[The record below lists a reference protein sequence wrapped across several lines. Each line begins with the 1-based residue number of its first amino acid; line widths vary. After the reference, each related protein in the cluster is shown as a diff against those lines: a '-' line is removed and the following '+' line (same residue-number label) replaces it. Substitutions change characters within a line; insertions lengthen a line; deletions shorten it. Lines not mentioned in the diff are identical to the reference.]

1 MLCQCSEM
9 KPKFNR
15 KSNGAF
21 TLVEII
27 GVMAIIGILGAVVAP
42 RVIDGIRE
50 GRVTQ
55 LAQNLGQWKSGADR
69 FIQKQQ
75 RLPIDGDSNNP
86 AKDQEGNPYKDP
98 RTGSSVD
105 GAQTTFGDW
114 LLAQG
119 LVSAINVPFG
129 EQKDSRT
136 ATLPG
141 STLTSR
147 TSITDLALNE
157 FAQIRC
163 NEEAGVAAD
172 TFTATKTRDVPHRV
186 VYLAIPGVPLQEAAA
201 IKGKI
206 DGPFTGAAGAPIT
219 DTTLLL
225 SAVAGTNTDAQVIEA
240 QREALVR
247 GNCRVGVAGAAG
259 TASGTYNLFIYIT
272 ND

>member
-1 MLCQCSEM
+1 M
-9 KPKFNR
+9 
-15 KSNGAF
+15 
-21 TLVEII
+21 
-27 GVMAIIGILGAVVAP
+27 MAIIGILGAVVAP

-75 RLPIDGDSNNP
+75 RLPIDGVTA

-98 RTGSSVD
+98 RTGSSVE

-129 EQKDSRT
+129 TQGDGRS

-141 STLTSR
+141 SELSSR
-147 TSITDLALNE
+147 TSIAGLTLNE

-163 NEEAGVAAD
+163 NEESNVEAN

-186 VYLAIPGVPLQEAAA
+186 VYLAIPAVPLQEAAA
-201 IKGKI
+201 IKSKI
-206 DGPFTGAAGAPIT
+206 DGPFTGVAGAPIT
-219 DTTLLL
+219 DTDLLK

-240 QREALVR
+240 QREALLL
-247 GNCRVGVAGAAG
+247 GNCRVGAVAG
-259 TASGTYNLFIYIT
+259 TATYNLFIYIT

>member
-1 MLCQCSEM
+1 M
-9 KPKFNR
+9 KPKLNR

-69 FIQKQQ
+69 FMQKQQ
-75 RLPIDGDSNNP
+75 RLPIDGVTAAS
-86 AKDQEGNPYKDP
+86 DQEGNPYKDP
-98 RTGSSVD
+98 RDPTASVQA
-105 GAQTTFGDW
+105 GETSLGDW

-119 LVSAINVPFG
+119 LVSSINVPFG
-129 EQKDSRT
+129 SQGNNRQ
-136 ATLPG
+136 ALPG
-141 STLTSR
+141 NALAAR
-147 TSITDLALNE
+147 DSITGNALSD

-163 NEEAGVAAD
+163 SEETITGAD
-172 TFTATKTRDVPHRV
+172 TFTATKTRDCPHRV
-186 VYLAIPGVPLQEAAA
+186 AYLAIPGVALQEAAA
-201 IKGKI
+201 IKSKI

-219 DTTLLL
+219 DNAMLA
-225 SAVAGTNTDAQVIEA
+225 SAVAGDNSAGVTEA

-247 GNCRVGVAGAAG
+247 GNCRVGLVSAGSAT

>member
-1 MLCQCSEM
+1 M
-9 KPKFNR
+9 KPKLNR

-69 FIQKQQ
+69 LLQKQQ
-75 RLPIDGDSNNP
+75 RFMTDGTTT
-86 AKDQEGNPYKDP
+86 ATTQEGNPYVDP
-98 RTGSSVD
+98 RTGASVAA
-105 GAQTTFGDW
+105 GQTTLGDW

-129 EQKDSRT
+129 SQTDTR
-136 ATLPG
+136 ATV
-141 STLTSR
+141 SNADLTSP
-147 TSITDLALNE
+147 TAITALTLSG

-163 NEEAGVAAD
+163 SAETD
-172 TFTATKTRDVPHRV
+172 TLANTFSATQTRDVPHRV
-186 VYLAIPGVPLQEAAA
+186 VYLAIPAVPLQEAAA
-201 IKGKI
+201 IKSKI
-206 DGPFTGAAGAPIT
+206 DGPFTGTAGAPVT
-219 DTTLLL
+219 DTALLAA
-225 SAVAGTNTDAQVIEA
+225 AVAQTTTGVVTQAQA
-240 QREALVR
+240 EALAR
-247 GNCRVGVAGAAG
+247 GNCRVGAG
-259 TASGTYNLFIYIT
+259 TTTGTFNLFIYIT

>member
-1 MLCQCSEM
+1 M

-75 RLPIDGDSNNP
+75 KLPIDGVTA
-86 AKDQEGNPYKDP
+86 AKDQEGNDYVDP

-105 GAQTTFGDW
+105 AAQTTLGDW

-119 LVSAINVPFG
+119 LVSSINVPFG
-129 EQKDSRT
+129 AQLDTREDVA
-136 ATLPG
+136 ATSLD
-141 STLTSR
+141 SR
-147 TSITDLALNE
+147 TSITSLTLSK

-163 NEEAGVAAD
+163 SPETATDAD

-186 VYLAIPGVPLQEAAA
+186 VFLAIPEVPLQEAAA
-201 IKGKI
+201 IKSKI
-206 DGPFTGAAGAPIT
+206 DGPFTGVAGAPIT
-219 DTTLLL
+219 DTDLLK
-225 SAVAGTNTDAQVIEA
+225 SAVASTNTDAKVIEA
-240 QREALVR
+240 QREALVL
-247 GNCRVGVAGAAG
+247 GNCRVGAGN
-259 TASGTYNLFIYIT
+259 TGTYNLFIYIT

>member
-1 MLCQCSEM
+1 M
-9 KPKFNR
+9 KPKLNR

-75 RLPIDGDSNNP
+75 KLPIDG
-86 AKDQEGNPYKDP
+86 ATQAQTQEGGAYVDP
-98 RTGSSVD
+98 RTGNSVTQ
-105 GAQTTFGDW
+105 GQTSLGDW

-129 EQKDSRT
+129 SQDDTR
-136 ATLPG
+136 AALPG
-141 STLTSR
+141 VALSAR
-147 TSITDLALNE
+147 TSITENALSG

-163 NEEAGVAAD
+163 SEETGAGAD
-172 TFTATKTRDVPHRV
+172 TFTATRTRDCPHRV
-186 VYLAIPGVPLQEAAA
+186 AYLAIPAVPLQEAAA
-201 IKGKI
+201 IKSKI
-206 DGPFTGAAGAPIT
+206 DGPFTGSGGTPIT
-219 DTTLLL
+219 DAALITA
-225 SAVAGTNTDAQVIEA
+225 AVAGDNSAGVTEA

-247 GNCRVGVAGAAG
+247 GNCRVGQKTATAAG
-259 TASGTYNLFIYIT
+259 VTTGTYDLFIYIT

>member
-1 MLCQCSEM
+1 
-9 KPKFNR
+9 
-15 KSNGAF
+15 
-21 TLVEII
+21 VEII

-75 RLPIDGDSNNP
+75 KLPIDG
-86 AKDQEGNPYKDP
+86 ATQAQTQEGGAYVDP
-98 RTGSSVD
+98 RTGNSV
-105 GAQTTFGDW
+105 AQTQTSLGDW

-129 EQKDSRT
+129 TQDDNREE
-136 ATLPG
+136 LPG
-141 STLTSR
+141 LALTAR
-147 TSITDLALNE
+147 TSITANALSG

-163 NEEAGVAAD
+163 SEETGAGAD
-172 TFTATKTRDVPHRV
+172 TFTATRTRDCPHRV
-186 VYLAIPGVPLQEAAA
+186 AYLAIPAVPLQEAAA
-201 IKGKI
+201 IKSKI
-206 DGPFTGAAGAPIT
+206 DGPFTGSGGTPIT
-219 DTTLLL
+219 DAAMITAAVVGDN
-225 SAVAGTNTDAQVIEA
+225 SAGVTEA

-247 GNCRVGVAGAAG
+247 GNCRVGERTATAAG
-259 TASGTYNLFIYIT
+259 VTTGTYDLFIYIT

>member
-55 LAQNLGQWKSGADR
+55 LAQNVGQWKSGADR
-69 FIQKQQ
+69 YLQKNQKFT
-75 RLPIDGDSNNP
+75 RDGTELGAP
-86 AKDQEGNPYKDP
+86 VTQEGTPYEDP
-98 RTGSSVD
+98 STGSPV
-105 GAQTTFGDW
+105 GAAQATLGDW

-119 LVSAINVPFG
+119 LVSAIDVPFG
-129 EQKDSRT
+129 RQENTRS

-141 STLTSR
+141 AELTAPTTITGLTL
-147 TSITDLALNE
+147 NG

-163 NEEAGVAAD
+163 NQESDVAANS
-172 TFTATKTRDVPHRV
+172 FTATQTRDVPHRV
-186 VYLAIPGVPLQEAAA
+186 VYLAIPAVPLQEAAA
-201 IKGKI
+201 IKSKI
-206 DGPFTGAAGAPIT
+206 DGPFT
-219 DTTLLL
+219 
-225 SAVAGTNTDAQVIEA
+225 AVAGGPIDDTALLTAASGQTGSCTVAPAQVEA
-240 QREALVR
+240 VNR
-247 GNCRVGVAGAAG
+247 GNCRVGLPTAGQ
-259 TASGTYNLFIYIT
+259 YNLFIYIT

>member
-1 MLCQCSEM
+1 M
-9 KPKFNR
+9 KPKLNR

-75 RLPIDGDSNNP
+75 KLPIDGITAAN
-86 AKDQEGNPYKDP
+86 DQEGNPYKDP
-98 RTGSSVD
+98 RNPTASVSA
-105 GAQTTFGDW
+105 GQTSFGDW

-119 LVSAINVPFG
+119 LVSSINVPFG
-129 EQKDSRT
+129 TQTDTR
-136 ATLPG
+136 AGLPG
-141 STLTSR
+141 SALTTS
-147 TSITDLALNE
+147 TSITGNTLST

-163 NEEAGVAAD
+163 SEETATEAN

-186 VYLAIPGVPLQEAAA
+186 VYLAIPSVPLQEAAA
-201 IKGKI
+201 IKSKI
-206 DGPFTGAAGAPIT
+206 DGPFTGTAGAPIT
-219 DTTLLL
+219 DTTLLAA
-225 SAVAGTNTDAQVIEA
+225 AVAGDNSAGVTEA

-247 GNCRVGVAGAAG
+247 GNCRVGAGS
-259 TASGTYNLFIYIT
+259 TGTYNLFIYIT

>member
-1 MLCQCSEM
+1 M

-75 RLPIDGDSNNP
+75 RLPIDGVT
-86 AKDQEGNPYKDP
+86 AAQDQEGIDYKDP

-105 GAQTTFGDW
+105 AAQTTLGDW

-119 LVSAINVPFG
+119 LVSSINVPFG
-129 EQKDSRT
+129 AQLDTREDV
-136 ATLPG
+136 A
-141 STLTSR
+141 STSLDTR
-147 TSITDLALNE
+147 TSITSLTLSK

-163 NEEAGVAAD
+163 SPENATDAN

-186 VYLAIPGVPLQEAAA
+186 VFLAIPEVPLQEAAA
-201 IKGKI
+201 IKSKI

-219 DTTLLL
+219 DTALLL
-225 SAVAGTNTDAQVIEA
+225 SAVAGTNTDAKVIEA
-240 QREALVR
+240 QREALVL
-247 GNCRVGVAGAAG
+247 GNCRVGNA
-259 TASGTYNLFIYIT
+259 TTGTYNLFIYIT

>member
-1 MLCQCSEM
+1 M

-55 LAQNLGQWKSGADR
+55 LAQNVGQWKSGADR
-69 FIQKQQ
+69 YLQKNQKFT
-75 RLPIDGDSNNP
+75 RDGTDLGAP
-86 AKDQEGNPYKDP
+86 VTQEGDAYADP
-98 RTGSSVD
+98 TTALPVSA
-105 GAQTTFGDW
+105 AQSTLGDW

-129 EQKDSRT
+129 TQENTRT

-141 STLTSR
+141 AELAAPTTITGLTL
-147 TSITDLALNE
+147 NG

-163 NEEAGVAAD
+163 SQESDIAANS
-172 TFTATKTRDVPHRV
+172 FTATQTRDVPHRV
-186 VYLAIPGVPLQEAAA
+186 VYLAIPAVPLQEAAA
-201 IKGKI
+201 IKSKI
-206 DGPFTGAAGAPIT
+206 DGPFT
-219 DTTLLL
+219 
-225 SAVAGTNTDAQVIEA
+225 AVAGGPIDDTAVLAAASTQGGSGIVAPAQVEA
-240 QREALVR
+240 VNR
-247 GNCRVGVAGAAG
+247 GNCRVS
-259 TASGTYNLFIYIT
+259 TPSNGTYNLFIYIT

>member
-1 MLCQCSEM
+1 M
-9 KPKFNR
+9 KPKINR

-75 RLPIDGDSNNP
+75 KLPKDGLT
-86 AKDQEGNPYKDP
+86 AAVTQEGNPYQDP
-98 RTGSSVD
+98 RTGNSVAA
-105 GAQTTFGDW
+105 AQTSFGDW

-129 EQKDSRT
+129 TQLDTR
-136 ATLPG
+136 AALPG
-141 STLTSR
+141 ADLSARDT
-147 TSITDLALNE
+147 ITANQLSE
-157 FAQIRC
+157 FPQIRC
-163 NEEAGVAAD
+163 SEETSTVAD

-201 IKGKI
+201 IKSKI
-206 DGPFTGAAGAPIT
+206 DGPFTGTAGAPIT
-219 DTTLLL
+219 DTTLLA
-225 SAVAGTNTDAQVIEA
+225 SAVGGDNTAGVIEA

-247 GNCRVGVAGAAG
+247 GNCRVG
-259 TASGTYNLFIYIT
+259 TASSGGTYNLFIYIT

>member
-1 MLCQCSEM
+1 M
-9 KPKFNR
+9 KPKLNR

-75 RLPIDGDSNNP
+75 RLPLDGDSNNP

-129 EQKDSRT
+129 SQGDGRNAS
-136 ATLPG
+136 LPG
-141 STLTSR
+141 SVLSTRASLTS
-147 TSITDLALNE
+147 LALNP

-163 NEEAGVAAD
+163 NEETGVEAD

-201 IKGKI
+201 IKSKI

-219 DTTLLL
+219 DTTLLQ
-225 SAVAGTNTDAQVIEA
+225 SAIDGTNTGAQVIEA

-247 GNCRVGVAGAAG
+247 GNCRVGLAGGAG
-259 TASGTYNLFIYIT
+259 TGSGTYNLFIYIT

>member
-1 MLCQCSEM
+1 M

-55 LAQNLGQWKSGADR
+55 LAQNVGQWKSGADR
-69 FIQKQQ
+69 YLQKNQKFT
-75 RLPIDGDSNNP
+75 RDGTDLGAP
-86 AKDQEGNPYKDP
+86 VTQEGGIYTDP
-98 RTGSSVD
+98 TGQPVSA
-105 GAQTTFGDW
+105 AQATLGDW

-129 EQKDSRT
+129 KQGNGRS

-141 STLTSR
+141 AELASPTTITGLT
-147 TSITDLALNE
+147 LNE

-163 NEEAGVAAD
+163 SQESDTAANS
-172 TFTATKTRDVPHRV
+172 FTATQTRDVPHRV
-186 VYLAIPGVPLQEAAA
+186 VYLAIPAVPLQEAAA
-201 IKGKI
+201 IKSKI
-206 DGPFTGAAGAPIT
+206 DGPFT
-219 DTTLLL
+219 
-225 SAVAGTNTDAQVIEA
+225 AVAGGPIDDTAVLNAASAQSGSGTVAPAQVEA
-240 QREALVR
+240 VNR
-247 GNCRVGVAGAAG
+247 GNCRVSTPVN
-259 TASGTYNLFIYIT
+259 GTYNLFIYIT

>member
-75 RLPIDGDSNNP
+75 RLPKDGV
-86 AKDQEGNPYKDP
+86 AAAVTQEGNPYQDP
-98 RTGSSVD
+98 RTGNSVAT
-105 GAQTTFGDW
+105 AQTSFGDW

-129 EQKDSRT
+129 TQLDTR
-136 ATLPG
+136 AALPG
-141 STLTSR
+141 ADLSTRET
-147 TSITDLALNE
+147 ITANQLSE
-157 FAQIRC
+157 FPQIRC
-163 NEEAGVAAD
+163 SEEISTVAD

-201 IKGKI
+201 IKSKI
-206 DGPFTGAAGAPIT
+206 DGPFAGTAGAPIT
-219 DTTLLL
+219 DTTLLA
-225 SAVAGTNTDAQVIEA
+225 SAVAGDNTAAVIEA

-247 GNCRVGVAGAAG
+247 GNCRVSAALG
-259 TASGTYNLFIYIT
+259 GTYNLYIYIT

>member
-1 MLCQCSEM
+1 MN
-9 KPKFNR
+9 PKINR

-69 FIQKQQ
+69 YLQKQQ
-75 RLPIDGDSNNP
+75 KFPADGS
-86 AKDQEGNPYKDP
+86 ASATTQEGLPYIDP
-98 RTGSSVD
+98 RSGATVAA
-105 GAQTTFGDW
+105 AQTSLGDW

-129 EQKDSRT
+129 TQAEDGRIAFTSV
-136 ATLPG
+136 TLASPLAISSVAL
-141 STLTSR
+141 ST
-147 TSITDLALNE
+147 

-163 NEEAGVAAD
+163 SKETD
-172 TFTATKTRDVPHRV
+172 TLANTFSATQTRDVPHNV
-186 VYLAIPGVPLQEAAA
+186 VYLAIPSVPLQEAAA
-201 IKGKI
+201 IKSKI
-206 DGPFTGAAGAPIT
+206 DGPFRSSTDAPVNDNALLAA
-219 DTTLLL
+219 
-225 SAVAGTNTDAQVIEA
+225 AVAQTTTGIVAQA
-240 QREALVR
+240 QSEALAR
-247 GNCRVGVAGAAG
+247 GNCRVGAG
-259 TASGTYNLFIYIT
+259 TTGTYNLYIYIT

>member
-1 MLCQCSEM
+1 M
-9 KPKFNR
+9 KPKLNR

-69 FIQKQQ
+69 YMQKQQ
-75 RLPIDGDSNNP
+75 RLPIDG
-86 AKDQEGNPYKDP
+86 ATTATTQEGNPYVDP
-98 RTGSSVD
+98 RTGAAVAS
-105 GAQTTFGDW
+105 GQTSLGDW

-129 EQKDSRT
+129 EQGDTR
-136 ATLPG
+136 AALPG
-141 STLTSR
+141 GALT
-147 TSITDLALNE
+147 TPNSITGLTPLST

-163 NEEAGVAAD
+163 SEETEVAANS
-172 TFTATKTRDVPHRV
+172 FTATQTRDVPHRV
-186 VYLAIPGVPLQEAAA
+186 AYLAIPSVPLQEAAA
-201 IKGKI
+201 IKQKI
-206 DGPFTGAAGAPIT
+206 DGPFTAAGGAPIN
-219 DTTLLL
+219 DTTLLAD
-225 SAVAGTNTDAQVIEA
+225 AVAGTTTSNVIQAQL
-240 QREALVR
+240 EALAR
-247 GNCRVGVAGAAG
+247 GNCRVGAG
-259 TASGTYNLFIYIT
+259 TTTGTFNLFVYIT

>member
-1 MLCQCSEM
+1 M
-9 KPKFNR
+9 KSKFNR

-75 RLPIDGDSNNP
+75 KLPIDGVTA
-86 AKDQEGNPYKDP
+86 AKDQEGNDYVDP
-98 RTGSSVD
+98 RTNSSVD
-105 GAQTTFGDW
+105 GPQTTLGDW

-129 EQKDSRT
+129 AQLDTREDVSGT
-136 ATLPG
+136 VLDT
-141 STLTSR
+141 R
-147 TSITDLALNE
+147 TSITSLTLSK

-163 NEEAGVAAD
+163 SPETATDAN

-186 VYLAIPGVPLQEAAA
+186 VFLAIPEVPLQEAAA
-201 IKGKI
+201 IKSKI

-219 DTTLLL
+219 DTDLLK
-225 SAVAGTNTDAQVIEA
+225 SAVAGTNTDAKVIEA
-240 QREALVR
+240 QREALVL
-247 GNCRVGVAGAAG
+247 GNCRVGAGA
-259 TASGTYNLFIYIT
+259 TGTYNLFIYIT